1 MKGNKKF
8 MALMMAGLMTAVST
22 AGCSQTLGSNN
33 TSDSTEA
40 ETTSAAAYEEIADE
54 DALLIGG
61 EDLSGNFNPLFATS
75 EADKMVCSLI
85 FDTICSVDE
94 MGELEDAAGHLIP
107 ASEVPEVEDDE
118 DGTDGESSE
127 GDQDDEVT
135 APSSDTQD
143 GDSSEDGTEE
153 EVETFD
159 YQLSLNKGL
168 KFSDGS
174 DMTIDDVIFTWKLM
188 ADPYYEGS
196 YSLAEVPVLG
206 MQEYYY
212 DTEDVAAYQKNLS
225 INYSSKKISEEDFIA
240 YLIDTKLNGWFDGN
254 LPGDLDGNGTTWVD
268 YLKSHNYDTTGIE
281 EDPDALLELL
291 AQCEYENYAFSY
303 DPYTY
308 YQEKAHADLLAG
320 GVEVPEIEGIEKVD
334 DYTCV
339 IRFTSVDA
347 EALRAMTVIPVLSKA
362 YYGVDYEKGDIT
374 KLQDSQNIT
383 PMGSGAY
390 TLNHY
395 EGEEASLIASDS
407 SRTECGSKYVKV
419 KNVAEEDKE
428 QALKDGRITVASLD
442 MNDTLEAADDLQIAG
457 VEGSGFY
464 YFGINTDMVS
474 SPAVREG
481 LMYLID
487 KSLLS
492 ASQEELDAIIE
503 AGRYGSVTNEDGND
517 DVEDNGDE
525 SSESQIN
532 EEDETMESSSGTET
546 AGTLL
551 SDLVSLTPQT
561 WPMTKL
567 SAYYPGIKTILE
579 NRNPADTA
587 DGEDA
592 EDEDGDAAENSD
604 GVEITDDENS
614 DTEENGD
621 SQDGTAQNE
630 ADTENDV
637 FVEEDLYVYSTETA
651 RSKFGSAGYWSNYG
665 ELVKSGE
672 QLKLNMGISE
682 ELPKAIKAIAYQ
694 LKTDLEDLGAAVSLK
709 EYSESEMQ
717 ATIPTA
723 AFDMWIGCIT
733 DLTDYNMEEYLNYG
747 ADKNYFHHQNG
758 YVKLVFEELEEKED
772 DADCTYLV
780 KELLGYVMDAN
791 YCRPLC
797 EEVSEVYVVNSSVVN
812 WEGSAYLDEY
822 DSFTEVISSMEVR

>member
-1 MKGNKKF
+1 MKGNKKL

-22 AGCSQTLGSNN
+22 AGCSQTSGSKN

-40 ETTSAAAYEEIADE
+40 ETTSAAVYEEIADE

-61 EDLSGNFNPLFATS
+61 EDLSGNFNPLFAVS

-94 MGELEDAAGHLIP
+94 IGELEDAAGHLVP
-107 ASEVPEVEDDE
+107 VSEVSDEEDDE
-118 DGTDGESSE
+118 NGEGNE
-127 GDQDDEVT
+127 DDEVT
-135 APSSDTQD
+135 VPSSDTQD
-143 GDSSEDGTEE
+143 GNSSEEGTEE

-225 INYSSKKISEEDFIA
+225 KNYSSKKISEEDFIA

-268 YLKSHNYDTTGIE
+268 YLKSNNYDTTGIE

-362 YYGVDYEKGDIT
+362 YYGADYEKGDIT
-374 KLQDSQNIT
+374 KLQDSQNAT

-395 EGEEASLIASDS
+395 EGEEASLIASDF

-419 KNVAEEDKE
+419 KSVAEEDKE
-428 QALKDGRITVASLD
+428 QALKDGKITVASLD
-442 MNDTLEAADDLQIAG
+442 MNDSLETADNLQIAG

-464 YFGINTDMVS
+464 YFGINTDMVN

-492 ASQEELDAIIE
+492 ASQEELDTIIE
-503 AGRYGSVTNEDGND
+503 AGKTED
-517 DVEDNGDE
+517 
-525 SSESQIN
+525 
-532 EEDETMESSSGTET
+532 T
-546 AGTLL
+546 TLL

-592 EDEDGDAAENSD
+592 EDSD
-604 GVEITDDENS
+604 GAEITDDENS
-614 DTEENGD
+614 DAEENGD
-621 SQDGTAQNE
+621 SQGGTAQNE
-630 ADTENDV
+630 ADTEDNV
-637 FVEEDLYVYSTETA
+637 FVEEDLYEYSTETA

-694 LKTDLEDLGAAVSLK
+694 LKNDLEDLGAAVSLK

-723 AFDMWIGCIT
+723 AFDMWIGSIT
-733 DLTDYNMEEYLNYG
+733 DLADYNMKEYLNYG

-758 YVKLVFEELEEKED
+758 YVKLAFEELEEKED
-772 DADCTYLV
+772 DADRAYLV